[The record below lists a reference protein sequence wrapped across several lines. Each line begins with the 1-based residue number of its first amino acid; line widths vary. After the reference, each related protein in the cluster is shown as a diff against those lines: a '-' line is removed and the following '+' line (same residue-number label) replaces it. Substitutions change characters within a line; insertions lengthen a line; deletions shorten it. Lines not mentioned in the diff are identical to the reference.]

1 MLASVFFHQES
12 VTFVISRNTDID
24 YILYLILILTFESLK
39 VVLIIMVAILM
50 ISTELATLS
59 LLKIKVFCKRGYN
72 FIISVHDV
80 TNKILSSDSNYL
92 VDVVI

>member
-24 YILYLILILTFESLK
+24 YILYLILILTFESLT
-39 VVLIIMVAILM
+39 VVLIIMVTILM

-59 LLKIKVFCKRGYN
+59 LLKIRYFVREVT
-72 FIISVHDV
+72 IS
-80 TNKILSSDSNYL
+80 
-92 VDVVI
+92 